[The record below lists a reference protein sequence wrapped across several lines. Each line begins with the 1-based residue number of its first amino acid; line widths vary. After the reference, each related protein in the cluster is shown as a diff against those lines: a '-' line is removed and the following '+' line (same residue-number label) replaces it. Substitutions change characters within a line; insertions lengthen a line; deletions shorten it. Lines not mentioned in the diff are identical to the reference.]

1 MKMDYTK
8 DISPSKGLIKDDLI
22 GKEPKEEIV
31 FLIKKSEKLSSA
43 LYRVTCL
50 LHDKEPLKWR
60 LRGESLKVL
69 TGFSESA
76 YEDGF
81 VLLAGLDRVARLIAT
96 LEELLSVARY
106 QGEISEMNFSVLL
119 GEYQLL
125 RRRSMAIALSG
136 NTPTITGSISP
147 EETIVSEEE
156 AILYG
161 RDLGLKDNK
170 RHKMSFISNQA
181 HLISPLSANK
191 TYLKTRAN
199 VKENDVERELIG
211 KVFPEKEIIGSRK
224 DLILSFIRKKGTD
237 VSIKDIALS
246 ESFRGRYGEK
256 TIQRDLTE
264 LINRGVLK
272 KRGERRWS
280 RYFI

>member
-1 MKMDYTK
+1 MDYPK
-8 DISPSKGLIKDDLI
+8 DTRAGKEVIKDDLI

-50 LHDKEPLKWR
+50 LHDKEPLKWQ
-60 LRGESLKVL
+60 LRDDSLKVL
-69 TGFSESA
+69 SGFSQSA

-81 VLLAGLDRVARLIAT
+81 VLLASLDRVARLITT
-96 LEELLSVARY
+96 LEELLSVARF
-106 QGEISEMNFSVLL
+106 QGEISEMNFSILL
-119 GEYQLL
+119 AEYQLL
-125 RRRSMAIALSG
+125 RKRSMAIALSG
-136 NTPTITGSISP
+136 NTPTMTGSILP
-147 EETIVSEEE
+147 EETEVSLEET
-156 AILYG
+156 ILYG
-161 RDLGLKDNK
+161 RDIGIKDNK
-170 RHKMSFISNQA
+170 RHSMSFMGDKKS
-181 HLISPLSANK
+181 LISPLSVNK
-191 TYLKTRAN
+191 TPLRTLSAK
-199 VKENDVERELIG
+199 KEFIVEKELVG
-211 KVFPEKEIIGSRK
+211 NNFPEKEIIKSRH
-224 DLILSFIRKKGTD
+224 DLILAFIKKTGRE